1 MIRAHCCRV
10 VALWALVI
18 GVAGCRSFGPPHN
31 SPAATTPSEVAAPRV
46 RIVATNDFHG
56 RLLPEPVASATGAVG
71 GSALLAA
78 HIDSARA
85 QFDGPVLLLSAGDDL
100 QGTAISNL
108 SWGAATIASH
118 NALRY
123 TAAALGNH
131 EFDWGLDTLR
141 ARIAESAFPW
151 LAVNLIDSVTGRSP
165 AWVQRWVMV
174 DTMGVRVAV
183 IGAVLPQTPRIVM
196 ADRVRGLR
204 FTDPAPAIDAA
215 VREARRA
222 GADFV
227 VVTMHIGALCLD
239 AAVEPRTVSRDC
251 SGEALQLAE
260 AVTERVD
267 LYVGGHTH
275 RRVITRAAGVPI
287 VEAASYSQAYSVT
300 DLERRGDS
308 VRVLDQRVEWVSA
321 SAVTANPSVTQLV
334 ERWNAT
340 VRPLT
345 ESVVAELVEPF
356 GRALLDSKL
365 GNFVADAF
373 LQASAA
379 DVALVNNGSLRRT
392 LPAGPV
398 TYGMLYE
405 LQPFQNTLVTITVPG
420 AVLRAALE
428 FAVSSGESRSSVHVA
443 GLRVTVDPRAP
454 RGARVVRLQRMDG
467 RLIADTDSVRVGL
480 TDFVASGGDYFSMF
494 TPFERT
500 PVGVVDVDALVSY
513 LRARAAPVRAP
524 SDSRFIVVASG
535 AEARSSAAR

>member
-1 MIRAHCCRV
+1 MIRAHCSRV
-10 VALWALVI
+10 VAAWALVI
-18 GVAGCRSFGPPHN
+18 GVAGCRSVGPAHTGAE
-31 SPAATTPSEVAAPRV
+31 AATPSRVVAPRV

-56 RLLPEPVASATGAVG
+56 RLLPEPVAAATGAVG

-151 LAVNLIDSVTGRSP
+151 LAVNLIDSATGVAPR
-165 AWVQRWVMV
+165 WVQPWVMI

-215 VREARRA
+215 VRDARRA

-239 AAVEPRTVSRDC
+239 AAVEPRALSRDC

-275 RRVITRAAGVPI
+275 RRVITRAAGVPL
-287 VEAASYSQAYSVT
+287 VEAASYSQAYSVS
-300 DLERRGDS
+300 DLERGADG
-308 VRVLDQRVEWVSA
+308 VRVLDQRVEWVTA
-321 SAVTANPSVTQLV
+321 SGVTASPAVAQLV
-334 ERWNAT
+334 ARWNAT
-340 VRPLT
+340 VQPLT
-345 ESVVAELVEPF
+345 DAVVSVLAEPYA
-356 GRALLDSKL
+356 RAAIDSKL
-365 GNFVADAF
+365 GNFVADAI
-373 LQASAA
+373 LEASAA
-379 DVALVNNGSLRRT
+379 EVAIVNNGSLRRT
-392 LPAGPV
+392 LPEGPV

-405 LQPFQNTLVTITVPG
+405 LQPFQNALVTITVPG

-428 FAVSSGESRSSVHVA
+428 FAVSSGGNRSSIHVA
-443 GLRVTVDPRAP
+443 GLRVTVDPNAA
-454 RGARVVRLQRMDG
+454 RGSRVLRLQRMDG
-467 RLIADTDSVRVGL
+467 RTIADTDSVRVGL

-513 LRARAAPVRAP
+513 LRARPSPVRAP
-524 SDSRFIVVASG
+524 DDARFIVVASE
-535 AEARSSAAR
+535 AAARSSTAR